1 MNMAINLESELLNYL
16 IEQGCEP
23 GRQLPSIEELA
34 KELRVSVSKLREQL
48 EVARFLGLI
57 EVKPRRGMRT
67 LGFSLLP
74 SLRIALR
81 LAMALDPTNFEF
93 FGVLRNHV
101 EAGFWYEA
109 VRTLQPSDKQYLSM
123 LVQDAL
129 KQLRGN
135 PVQIPHKEHRDFHLT
150 IFSRLENPFV
160 YAILEAYWDAYE
172 QIGLNVYTDYQYLE
186 EIWDY
191 HKQIAV
197 SIREGDYER
206 GYQALVEHTGA
217 LLHRPEI
224 DLFRPKMVLED
235 SGDTQLEAQWSEFE

>member
-1 MNMAINLESELLNYL
+1 MAIQLESEFLDYL

-34 KELRVSVSKLREQL
+34 KELGVSVSKLREQL

-81 LAMALDPTNFEF
+81 LAMAIDPANFDY

-101 EAGFWYEA
+101 EAGFWYKA
-109 VRTLQPSDKQYLSM
+109 VRLLEPSDKQYLSL
-123 LVQDAL
+123 LVENAF

-135 PVQIPHKEHRDFHLT
+135 PVQIPHKEHREFHLA

-160 YAILEAYWDAYE
+160 YAILETYWDAYE
-172 QIGLNVYTDYQYLE
+172 QIGLNVYTDYKYLE
-186 EIWDY
+186 EIWGY
-191 HKQIAV
+191 HKQIADA
-197 SIREGDYER
+197 IREGDFER

-217 LLHRPEI
+217 LRHRPEI
-224 DLFRPKMVLED
+224 NLFQPVKVFEKG
-235 SGDTQLEAQWSEFE
+235 GDGTLEAQWSEFE

>member
-1 MNMAINLESELLNYL
+1 
-16 IEQGCEP
+16 
-23 GRQLPSIEELA
+23 LPSIEELA

-197 SIREGDYER
+197 SIREGIKLSWNIQVPYSIVQR
-206 GYQALVEHTGA
+206 SIFFGP
-217 LLHRPEI
+217 R
-224 DLFRPKMVLED
+224 
-235 SGDTQLEAQWSEFE
+235 WSWKTVVILNWKLNGVNLNDKITRC